1 MNPMREIRLE
11 KVTINIGAGE
21 AGPKL
26 ETAKK
31 LLEKLSGSKVVI
43 TKTHKRSTFGVAKKR
58 PIGVKI
64 TMRGEKAKS
73 FLTNVLKARENK
85 LNPDCFDDNGNFS
98 LGIKEYIDLPGIKYD
113 PEIGIIGM
121 DVCVTLER
129 PGFRIKKRGMKR
141 KKVGMKHRI
150 NKEEAKSRNIF
161 IAGWRPFVGWTCGL
175 ALFWHFLGLPVT
187 LFITGWFN
195 LQHPPLPEFDMNS
208 LMTVLL
214 GMLGLGGMRS
224 FEKFKGLTK

>member
-1 MNPMREIRLE
+1 MLDLL
-11 KVTINIGAGE
+11 G
-21 AGPKL
+21 KL
-26 ETAKK
+26 VDPVSDI
-31 LLEKLSGSKVVI
+31 LGKVVED
-43 TKTHKRSTFGVAKKR
+43 KDQ
-58 PIGVKI
+58 
-64 TMRGEKAKS
+64 
-73 FLTNVLKARENK
+73 KARLAHEIATMAERHAQELAK
-85 LNPDCFDDNGNFS
+85 GQ
-98 LGIKEYIDLPGIKYD
+98 ID
-113 PEIGIIGM
+113 
-121 DVCVTLER
+121 
-129 PGFRIKKRGMKR
+129 
-141 KKVGMKHRI
+141 I

-195 LQHPPLPEFDMNS
+195 LQHPPLPEFDMQS